1 MSEGQTEK
9 APTSGTVDW
18 YFDIV
23 SPFAYFSCTR
33 LKALPEGTA
42 IRPRPILFAGLLG
55 HWGQKGPA
63 EIPPKRTWTYRWC
76 TWVAQRDGI
85 AFQPPAAHP
94 FNPLP
99 YLRLCILLEG
109 DLEAIRRVFEA
120 VWTTGA
126 DAADPAHFASLA
138 ESLGFAADAVQAP
151 EVKRQL
157 ASETAQAAE
166 CGVFGVPTFMV
177 GDTPFWGYD
186 AMDFAAACLRDP
198 SILSQP
204 EMRRAEQIPQG
215 VQRR

>member
-1 MSEGQTEK
+1 M
-9 APTSGTVDW
+9 PTVDW
-18 YFDIV
+18 NFDIV

-33 LKALPEGTA
+33 LDALPEGTI

-85 AFQPPAAHP
+85 AFRPPAAHP

-99 YLRLCILLEG
+99 YLRLCILLEN
-109 DLEAIRRVFEA
+109 DFAAIRKVFEA

-126 DAADPAHFASLA
+126 DAADPAHFARLA

-151 EVKRQL
+151 EVKRKL
-157 ASETAQAAE
+157 EAETAHAAE
-166 CGVFGVPTFMV
+166 RGVFGVPTFV
-177 GDTPFWGYD
+177 VDDTPFWGYD

-198 SILSQP
+198 GILSQA
-204 EMRRAEQIPQG
+204 EMQLAERIPQG